1 MSQQEQKPQFILTQ
15 FTEKTD
21 RNGKQYFYGQ
31 LGMLNISMFQSKNNP
46 QKWNIFVTQKEK
58 KEDQGFNNT
67 PQSNDD
73 DGFGS
78 F

>member
-1 MSQQEQKPQFILTQ
+1 MNDQQKPRFILTQ

-21 RNGKQYFYGQ
+21 RNGKTYFYGQ
-31 LGMLNISMFQSKNNP
+31 LGMLNISMFQSKSNT

-58 KEDQGFNNT
+58 KEETGYNQPPPQG
-67 PQSNDD
+67 DD
-73 DGFGS
+73 DGFGA